1 MLRAMIRLK
10 VNRQCGSLPK
20 GAFTITMLLLLPFEQ
35 LLLLAAAAA
44 PPPPPPATTTTA
56 AGVAGVEVAF
66 HLVDAALRNPKPRGG
81 HAQHWPAAANEGS
94 VRTCGLRLR
103 I

>member
-1 MLRAMIRLK
+1 MLQAMIRLK

-20 GAFTITMLLLLPFEQ
+20 RAFTITMLLLLLFEQ

-44 PPPPPPATTTTA
+44 PPPPTTTTTA
-56 AGVAGVEVAF
+56 AGVAGVVVAF

-81 HAQHWPAAANEGS
+81 HAQHWPAAANEGN